1 MLPPFTWE
9 EEDRRARMA
18 ALDAL
23 LFHLHGL
30 SEDDAKY
37 ILSTFPIVRQ
47 QDMAAF
53 GCYRTQDDVL
63 ALLSLFNS

>member
-1 MLPPFTWE
+1 
-9 EEDRRARMA
+9 MA

-23 LFHLHGL
+23 FFHLYGL
-30 SEDDAKY
+30 SEDDAGY

-53 GCYRTQDDVL
+53 GRYRTQQDVL

>member
-1 MLPPFTWE
+1 
-9 EEDRRARMA
+9 MA